1 MLWVG
6 RRGHAMDGEEIAQ
19 RIGVVT
25 KRHLRRRMWPHL
37 FRDCLATDV
46 AIHDSEHVGIVKEV
60 LGHASFATTEKYYIQ
75 ASSFH
80 VSKRMQDV
88 VARLRVGD

>member
-1 MLWVG
+1 
-6 RRGHAMDGEEIAQ
+6 
-19 RIGVVT
+19 
-25 KRHLRRRMWPHL
+25 MWPHL